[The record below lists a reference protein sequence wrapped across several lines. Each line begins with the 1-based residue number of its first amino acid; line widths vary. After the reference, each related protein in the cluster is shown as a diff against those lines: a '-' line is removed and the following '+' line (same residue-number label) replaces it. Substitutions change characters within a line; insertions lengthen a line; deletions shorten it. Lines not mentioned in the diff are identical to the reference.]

1 LIENEQDLITAT
13 LNGSQKAFDQL
24 MQNYQEHVYR
34 IAFSFGKNQQNAM
47 DITQTTFL
55 KAYENLA
62 SYKGKSS
69 FKAWLGRIAYNEGVN
84 WHRKNKHYASSLETE
99 DYDML
104 ANSEILQSD
113 EILAK
118 ENKAELLK
126 SLLALNTRY
135 RVAVVMR
142 YFENMPI
149 KEISGIL
156 NCSEG
161 MVKNMLHR
169 SLQRLRIM
177 LQQQHMG
184 GIHERM

>member
-1 LIENEQDLITAT
+1 VENEQDLITAT

-24 MQNYQEHVYR
+24 MQNYQEYVYR

-62 SYKGKSS
+62 SYKGKSP
-69 FKAWLGRIAYNEGVN
+69 FKAWLGRIAYNEGIN
-84 WHRKNKHYASSLETE
+84 WHRKNKRYSSSLETE
-99 DYDML
+99 NYEMIT
-104 ANSEILQSD
+104 NTEMLQSD
-113 EILAK
+113 ELLAK
-118 ENKAELLK
+118 ENKAALLK

-149 KEISGIL
+149 KEISGML

-177 LQQQHMG
+177 LQQQNMG
-184 GIHERM
+184 GINEEM